1 MRDDGMPIAGLPLGE
16 AARRLG
22 ISPKALRKRIEQG
35 KGVTGY
41 RAGGLWYVDGPPSL
55 LAGLSAPARAQGD
68 AGVQPE
74 PMPLA
79 SAPAATTDDVATQ
92 SGDSPELAALEARL
106 ASQVEIG
113 VRQEEAARELIDALK
128 EEVAFL
134 RRELE
139 ARGEEIRRRDHIIAG
154 LTSRL
159 PALPAATGAATEAPA
174 PAPEMATEPAAI
186 AGLPPRTWRFW
197 RRR

>member
-1 MRDDGMPIAGLPLGE
+1 MRDDGGLIAGLPLGE

-55 LAGLSAPARAQGD
+55 LAGLSAPAPAQGN
-68 AGVQPE
+68 AGVQPST
-74 PMPLA
+74 MALA
-79 SAPAATTDDVATQ
+79 SAPAATTDEVATQ
-92 SGDSPELAALEARL
+92 RGDSPELAALEARL
-106 ASQVEIG
+106 ASQIAIG
-113 VRQEEAARELIDALK
+113 VRQEAAARELIDALK

-159 PALPAATGAATEAPA
+159 PAIPAAAGAEAEAPA
-174 PAPEMATEPAAI
+174 PVPEMATEPAAS

>member
-1 MRDDGMPIAGLPLGE
+1 MRNDGAPIARLPLGE

-55 LAGLSAPARAQGD
+55 LAGLSAPVRAQGD
-68 AGVQPE
+68 AGVP
-74 PMPLA
+74 PLSRPA
-79 SAPAATTDDVATQ
+79 SSAPMATTDGVATRR
-92 SGDSPELAALEARL
+92 GDSPERAELEARL

-113 VRQEEAARELIDALK
+113 VRQEASARELTAALK

>member
-1 MRDDGMPIAGLPLGE
+1 MRNDGAPIARLPLGE

-68 AGVQPE
+68 GSVQPLSSPASSV
-74 PMPLA
+74 PM
-79 SAPAATTDDVATQ
+79 ATTDGVATRR
-92 SGDSPELAALEARL
+92 GDSPERAELAARL

-113 VRQEEAARELIDALK
+113 VRQEAAARELTTALK

-159 PALPAATGAATEAPA
+159 PALPAATGAATETPA
-174 PAPEMATEPAAI
+174 PVPEMATEPLAV